1 MRLLYISMLAGPGE
15 EILLLFLTFLIF
27 GTVWG
32 AYREEFGERDRF
44 WKHQLQEN
52 SLIFEGVEHY
62 QNIDR
67 CLAENKQENA
77 ESKEKDFAQR
87 KIVNRIVDSLT
98 GGVILVEI
106 ENAIK
111 PEHAAAVKTLAFCIR
126 KYIPSLTTS
135 RSLFDEVKYD
145 RDESDEDSGGDT
157 MGGNVPTFM
166 APVISIFLPEVVQEM
181 QEILEM
187 AYVAA
192 GWVANTIKDDILNTI
207 PSEAIPAPKDVG
219 IRTSEHLTYK
229 NFPSLGSHDDG
240 ATSFTVNFALAGPEE
255 YKGGEF
261 FIIDEESNKYH
272 MKPNKYSCLV
282 FLGGKYFHGVTT
294 NSGNRE
300 MFSTEYWAY
309 PDTPFGIT
317 LNNAEPRF
325 MEDYIKACN
334 DSGEIPCKAK
344 FLPEIEEDSE
354 DSEYDYDDY
363 NYDDDG
369 DFDNEDEDEDS
380 EDADEYH
387 NDDDGEDDYYK
398 GGAERFRLTPLKQG
412 QMHPIRWGSDRKMVS
427 DHALRIGLPAE
438 LRKELRK
445 FMEDYGIVDAARHH
459 LFSESLEAHSV
470 TFRELKHKKKMQSNL
485 FQIHRPGMYDM
496 SDNIWFD
503 PGNEV
508 THEEELA
515 ALGRGNFDLVLDAI
529 GNYFG
534 FKNLTVYGMGIFA
547 LSQCNVGAPLHTDGE
562 GTGLINVLVAIE
574 LVDGADPEFVISDEN
589 GRFGEF
595 KYEHDV
601 GLVIGGDVL
610 HGTIAHDYRES
621 QSMRL
626 VASIYIAEVTDRNV
640 NSIMAE
646 SSSMFP
652 LKGDIDWMNAQR
664 GRHWG
669 NGSTLANDK
678 GRAYFD
684 YDDGDYDLCERAAM
698 NGWCTISKYATNMLW
713 NCPRSCNVYDPKF
726 DYPETM
732 PEDIALPEGI
742 PHHSLQARDR

>member
-1 MRLLYISMLAGPGE
+1 MPAGPGWK
-15 EILLLFLTFLIF
+15 LLLVLFTLLISF
-27 GTVWG
+27 TVQG
-32 AYREEFGERDRF
+32 AYREEFGARDRF
-44 WKHQLQEN
+44 WKHQVQAKT
-52 SLIFEGVEHY
+52 LIFEGVEHY

-67 CLAENKQENA
+67 CLLENKREKTEN
-77 ESKEKDFAQR
+77 KEKEYAQR

-98 GGVILVEI
+98 GGVLLVEI
-106 ENAIK
+106 ENAIR
-111 PEHAAAVKTLAFCIR
+111 PEHAKSVQTLAFCIR

-135 RSLFDEVKYD
+135 RSLFTEFNFEED
-145 RDESDEDSGGDT
+145 RNDDFTGEET
-157 MGGNVPTFM
+157 LGGNVPTFM
-166 APVISIFLPEVVQEM
+166 APVISIFLPEVVKEM

-255 YKGGEF
+255 YEGGDF
-261 FIIDEESNKYH
+261 FIIDNDSNTYN

-317 LNNAEPRF
+317 LNNAEPRY
-325 MEDYIKACN
+325 MEDFIKACN
-334 DSGEIPCKAK
+334 GSGETPCKAK
-344 FLPEIEEDSE
+344 FLPENEEDLKE
-354 DSEYDYDDY
+354 DIKY
-363 NYDDDG
+363 DDG
-369 DFDNEDEDEDS
+369 DFDNEDEDDDEYNYDDGDFDN
-380 EDADEYH
+380 EDADESHY
-387 NDDDGEDDYYK
+387 DDGDGDYYN
-398 GGAERFRLTPLKQG
+398 GGAERFQQTPLKQG
-412 QMHPIRWGSDRKMVS
+412 QMHPIRWGSDRQMVS
-427 DHALRIGLPAE
+427 DHALRIGLPVE

-445 FMEDYGIVDAARHH
+445 FMEDYGILDAARHH

-470 TFRELKHKKKMQSNL
+470 TFRELEHKKKEQSNL

-503 PGNEV
+503 PGNEE

-534 FKNLTVYGMGIFA
+534 FKNLTVYGIGIFA
-547 LSQCNVGAPLHTDGE
+547 LSQCSVGAPLHTDGD

-574 LVDGADPEFVISDEN
+574 LVEGADPEFVISDEE

-595 KYEHDV
+595 KYEYDV

-626 VASIYIAEVTDRNV
+626 VASIYIAEVTDENV
-640 NSIMAE
+640 HSIMAE
-646 SSSMFP
+646 NSSMFP
-652 LKGDIDWMNAQR
+652 LEGDIDWMNAQR

-669 NGSTLANDK
+669 NGNTLANDK

-698 NGWCTISKYATNMLW
+698 GGWCTISKYAKDMLW

-726 DYPETM
+726 NSPE
-732 PEDIALPEGI
+732 IVQ
-742 PHHSLQARDR
+742 HSLQAHDR